1 MADDI
6 DDAAARAHA
15 DIDGWVRQ
23 AQERAEA
30 SQRLAKQVEALRETE
45 VSRDRAIS
53 VTVDAAGRLV
63 DLKLREPAMDF
74 TPGDLAAAIM
84 RAVQRASGRAGERT
98 ARMAA
103 EVWGEDSAVAQR
115 VRQAY
120 TGGEDGAAPQSQ
132 SGSGSGRRPGASP
145 RRPGRGGLIDPT
157 GSLGSFGQSGDG
169 RGSRGG
175 W

>member
-1 MADDI
+1 MANEI
-6 DDAAARAHA
+6 DDAASRAHA
-15 DIDGWVRQ
+15 HIDGWVRQ

-30 SQRLAKQVEALRETE
+30 SQRLAKQVESLRETE

-84 RAVQRASGRAGERT
+84 RAVQKASARAGEKT
-98 ARMAA
+98 AQMAA
-103 EVWGEDSAVAQR
+103 DVWGEDSAVAQR

-120 TGGEDGAAPQSQ
+120 TGGEDEGTPQPQ
-132 SGSGSGRRPGASP
+132 SGSGRRPGTAP
-145 RRPGRGGLIDPT
+145 RGAGLIDPT
-157 GSLGSFGQSGDG
+157 GSLGSFRQGDDG
-169 RGSRGG
+169 RGFRGG

>member
-1 MADDI
+1 MADEI
-6 DDAAARAHA
+6 DDAASRAHA
-15 DIDGWVRQ
+15 HIDGWVRQ

-30 SQRLAKQVEALRETE
+30 SQRLAKQVESLRETE
-45 VSRDRAIS
+45 VTRDRAIS

-84 RAVQRASGRAGERT
+84 RAVQKASARAGEKT
-98 ARMAA
+98 AQMAA
-103 EVWGEDSAVAQR
+103 DVWGEDSAVAQR

-120 TGGEDGAAPQSQ
+120 TGGEDEGASQSQ
-132 SGSGSGRRPGASP
+132 SGSGRRPGTAP
-145 RRPGRGGLIDPT
+145 RGAGLIDPT
-157 GSLGSFGQSGDG
+157 GSLGSLRQGDDG
-169 RGSRGG
+169 RGFRGG